1 MNYIKQLQETEKQM
15 TRDVWDLECDIL
27 DIVLY
32 LRSEKFNSTEND
44 YVHVSTDILPK
55 LNSLLYKCRCITN

>member
-1 MNYIKQLQETEKQM
+1 MNYIKQLQEKEKQM
-15 TRDVWDLECDIL
+15 TQDVWELENDIL

-32 LRSEKFNSTEND
+32 LRSQKFDSIQND